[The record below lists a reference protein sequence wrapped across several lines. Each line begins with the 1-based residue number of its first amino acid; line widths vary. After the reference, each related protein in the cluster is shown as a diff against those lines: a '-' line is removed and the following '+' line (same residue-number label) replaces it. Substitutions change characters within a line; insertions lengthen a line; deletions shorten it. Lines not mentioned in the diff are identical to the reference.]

1 MPFWKHR
8 CFVTVSFVN
17 TQVRVHSRE
26 KLCVGLKLNIL
37 KFLLDLNLE

>member
-1 MPFWKHR
+1 MPFWKYC

-17 TQVRVHSRE
+17 TQLRVHSRE
-26 KLCVGLKLNIL
+26 QLCVGLKLDIL